1 MRKLVFLLMTLFL
14 LTACQ
19 SNVELQ
25 KQTFTIELGSDVFA
39 NPSLYVKDPHNYD
52 LSDAK
57 ILPISQGIQKVDNR
71 FVNSNKQ
78 YMVPGEYDFQ
88 FSKGS
93 TKIPFKIKIKDTQPP
108 VTNKNPST
116 IKISL
121 GQAIKWQDYFEASDL
136 SGVRYESD
144 PIINTSDT
152 GSHEVKVTISDRFG
166 NAVEKDVTVK
176 IS

>member
-1 MRKLVFLLMTLFL
+1 MRKLFTLLFALFL
-14 LTACQ
+14 MSGCS
-19 SNVELQ
+19 SNLELQ

-39 NPSLYVKDPHNYD
+39 NPSLYVKNPYNYD

-57 ILPISQGIQKVDNR
+57 IVPVSQGVQKVDNR
-71 FVNSNKQ
+71 FINANKQ

-88 FSKGS
+88 LMKGS

-116 IKISL
+116 IKIGL
-121 GQAIKWQDYFEASDL
+121 GQAIKWQDHFEASDL

-144 PIINTSDT
+144 PILNTSET
-152 GSHEVKVTISDRFG
+152 GSYEVKVTISDRFG
-166 NAVEKDVTVK
+166 NAVEKNVTVK